1 MVKILVFA
9 GLKFIFHDLDKLD
22 KVCKSRVKTWW
33 RWSGQREENDKAVLS
48 ANNEIED
55 PMDSAISLTY
65 IRNNKGPRTDPCSTP
80 QFV

>member
-33 RWSGQREENDKAVLS
+33 R
-48 ANNEIED
+48 
-55 PMDSAISLTY
+55 
-65 IRNNKGPRTDPCSTP
+65 
-80 QFV
+80 